1 MTAPEPTPTAEHI
14 DAVARALSL
23 DPGAFTE
30 STYGPGGAHVMAS
43 RFAAMDRA
51 RKLLASENP
60 TVHAALAASLPAD
73 VMLAALVRAG
83 VLPDVEALR
92 HHLAIAEADASHLA
106 ATIRDARESLTRNR
120 GRGAG
125 WEKVSQALRPMGLS
139 DALAR
144 AERRGR
150 MRAVSAQPNPRFGE
164 VAP

>member
-1 MTAPEPTPTAEHI
+1 MTAPEQTPTAEHI
-14 DAVARALSL
+14 DAVARVLAEKPLARGSLSL
-23 DPGAFTE
+23 RQAGRLLT
-30 STYGPGGAHVMAS
+30 STD
-43 RFAAMDRA
+43 AA
-51 RKLLASENP
+51 
-60 TVHAALAASLPAD
+60 VHAA
-73 VMLAALVRAG
+73 MLDALVRAG

-106 ATIRDARESLTRNR
+106 ATIRDARESLARNR

-125 WEKVSQALRPMGLS
+125 WEKVSQTLRPMGLS

-150 MRAVSAQPNPRFGE
+150 VRAVTAQPNPRFGE

>member
-1 MTAPEPTPTAEHI
+1 MTAPEPTPTADEHA
-14 DAVARALSL
+14 DAACEVMHDAYERAAV
-23 DPGAFTE
+23 GAGWETN
-30 STYGPGGAHVMAS
+30 PAS
-43 RFAAMDRA
+43 R
-51 RKLLASENP
+51 KP
-60 TVHAALAASLPAD
+60 WAD
-73 VMLAALVRAG
+73 VPEANKATMRAAVGALLTSPELLDALVRAG
-83 VLPDVEALR
+83 VLPDTEALR

-106 ATIRDARESLTRNR
+106 ATIRDARESLARNR

-150 MRAVSAQPNPRFGE
+150 VRAVSAQPNPRFGE